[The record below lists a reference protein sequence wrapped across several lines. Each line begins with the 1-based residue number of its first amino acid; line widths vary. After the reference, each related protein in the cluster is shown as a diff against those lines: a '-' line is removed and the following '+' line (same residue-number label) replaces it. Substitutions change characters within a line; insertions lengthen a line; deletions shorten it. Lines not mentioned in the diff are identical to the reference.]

1 MVRGPISMAI
11 AGALMMAMLALTMGG
26 PRVLE
31 KVLPE
36 SVLAWI
42 DDNDGFG
49 GLLSLS
55 GTVNMMDAGSGGGG
69 GNSEDPMSHLRDTND
84 GWKAS
89 AKIAALPQG
98 RAAFVKDVIDGRRAP
113 NGGTTAP
120 DLVDVLQPMEGCSFA
135 APGAGT
141 LVGHVSTFGDSE
153 IRLDLATY
161 GDQDLAAAV
170 RQLASV
176 YRKSGRKQVQGLGD
190 LRFTALD
197 VAVTETE
204 KPVYLVLQ
212 ASGGTRLLWNIHL
225 APGAQVERVVLLGGE
240 QAGVTNL
247 DPAVPVDVLRN
258 GNLGACGVPLPVY
271 PLNAGH
277 MLFQSLEAGIL
288 DADEAD
294 QTLGKIKAA
303 NAAWDGW
310 FRTTFGVSANETM
323 AGNWRNGSI
332 AVVGPVPAAPEGRAV
347 FAAIKGSTARIT
359 TDTYVEYP
367 ALAAEGA
374 DFASRV
380 VAIATAFAW
389 GNLDNIKPEVSF

>member
-1 MVRGPISMAI
+1 MAI

-135 APGAGT
+135 APGAGA

-161 GDQDLAAAV
+161 GDQDLEQ
-170 RQLASV
+170 RCGNWPAS
-176 YRKSGRKQVQGLGD
+176 
-190 LRFTALD
+190 TA
-197 VAVTETE
+197 
-204 KPVYLVLQ
+204 
-212 ASGGTRLLWNIHL
+212 S
-225 APGAQVERVVLLGGE
+225 PGASRCRVW
-240 QAGVTNL
+240 AIC
-247 DPAVPVDVLRN
+247 A
-258 GNLGACGVPLPVY
+258 LP
-271 PLNAGH
+271 PS
-277 MLFQSLEAGIL
+277 M
-288 DADEAD
+288 
-294 QTLGKIKAA
+294 
-303 NAAWDGW
+303 W
-310 FRTTFGVSANETM
+310 
-323 AGNWRNGSI
+323 
-332 AVVGPVPAAPEGRAV
+332 P
-347 FAAIKGSTARIT
+347 
-359 TDTYVEYP
+359 
-367 ALAAEGA
+367 
-374 DFASRV
+374 
-380 VAIATAFAW
+380 
-389 GNLDNIKPEVSF
+389 